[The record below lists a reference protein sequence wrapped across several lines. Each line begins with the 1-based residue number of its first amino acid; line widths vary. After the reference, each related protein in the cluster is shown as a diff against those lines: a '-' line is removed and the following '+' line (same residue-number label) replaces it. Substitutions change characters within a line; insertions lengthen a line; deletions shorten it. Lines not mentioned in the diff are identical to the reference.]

1 MLLLA
6 SCAATRES
14 YAAVSKFS
22 TPAQL
27 RNLRWDAITCLVQ
40 AINGLEVD
48 AAGGWFDF
56 MLVAYT
62 QQKIVIPKKSV
73 GETVNLEV
81 DVLAK
86 YVEKGLASLMERVA
100 ALEAKLQ

>member
-1 MLLLA
+1 MSLVLLLA

-22 TPAQL
+22 TPEQL

-48 AAGGWFDF
+48 AAGG
-56 MLVAYT
+56 V
-62 QQKIVIPKKSV
+62 P
-73 GETVNLEV
+73 E
-81 DVLAK
+81 
-86 YVEKGLASLMERVA
+86 ASMARREQRSA
-100 ALEAKLQ
+100 ASSCQA